1 MRKATVVLVALA
13 LTAALFAVAGCGG
26 NEGAAKSYMNK
37 GDALLKKVETQY
49 TTISTKTTKLIG
61 DYTGGKNT
69 EPAGVKARITEITGL
84 LDKAKAMGASARA
97 QYGKILPLTGVP
109 DYVAYAKLQI
119 KVINDLAKANEYIR
133 GILAAVQVSSTTG
146 KAPDVSKITSLSD
159 QIQKLSNEIDA
170 LLKQAND
177 LKKSKDLG

>member
-1 MRKATVVLVALA
+1 MRKASVALVVLAMI
-13 LTAALFAVAGCGG
+13 AALVVASGCGG

-37 GDALLKKVETQY
+37 GDALLKKVESQY
-49 TTISTKTTKLIG
+49 TIISTKTTKLIG

-69 EPAGVKARITEITGL
+69 EPTGVKTQISQITAL
-84 LDKAKAMGASARA
+84 LDKAKAGGAAARA
-97 QYGKILPLTGVP
+97 QYSKILPLTGVP

-119 KVINDLAKANEYIR
+119 KVVDDLAKANEDIR
-133 GILAAVQVSSTTG
+133 GILAAVQVSSSTG
-146 KAPDVSKITSLSD
+146 KTPDVAKITALSD
-159 QIQKLSNEIDA
+159 ELQKLSNEIDA